1 MLMSV
6 AILGVLSWLS
16 AGWWLG
22 EKWPKLAS
30 PLRQAEA
37 LRAWMQEWQ
46 LGVGAGKPLSQLGEV
61 PQYKFF
67 GRLARAGLSHAR
79 SFGSFPREMLWEWR
93 DGIGKEVAFD
103 KKWQGILWGGLA
115 QFGLFAVI
123 TWVFIFMTQ
132 NMLEQRFSLGLLIA
146 VGIWQALGAGLYVPL
161 LWWWQHRRLHG
172 FAVILECLYVLRS
185 LGAAGLASQQ
195 VLKEARLE
203 NLELVKTP
211 QLRALK
217 ERVLGLAQLYQKQ
230 GVPLVKESQL
240 LLQETWFLREDEL
253 SKLVKLSEAIKL
265 VFLLVFFGG
274 AYAVFLFGLVQQ
286 LLSGE

>member
-1 MLMSV
+1 MLLSVGILALMSWI
-6 AILGVLSWLS
+6 A

-22 EKWPKLAS
+22 EKWPKVAS

-37 LRAWMQEWQ
+37 LRQWMQEWQ
-46 LGVGAGKPLSQLGEV
+46 LGAVGGKPLGQLGEV

-67 GRLARAGLSHAR
+67 GRLAKAGLAHAR
-79 SFGSFPREMLWEWR
+79 SFGSFPRDMLWEWR

-103 KKWQGILWGGLA
+103 KKWQGIVWGGLA
-115 QFGLFAVI
+115 QFALFAAI

-132 NMLEQRFSLGLLIA
+132 NMLEQRFPMSLLMA
-146 VGIWQALGAGLYVPL
+146 VAVWQLLGASLYVPL
-161 LWWWQHRRLHG
+161 LWWLQQRRLQG
-172 FAVILECLYVLRS
+172 FALLLECLYVLRS

-203 NLELVKTP
+203 TLSEVRSPRLLV
-211 QLRALK
+211 LK

-240 LLQETWFLREDEL
+240 LLQETWFLREEEL
-253 SKLVKLSEAIKL
+253 SRLAKLSEGIKL

-274 AYAVFLFGLVQQ
+274 SYALFLFGLVQQ
-286 LLSGE
+286 LLRGE